1 MHWLIDG
8 YNVIRRDADLRAAE
22 SAGLEAGRAALIR
35 LVAAAARG
43 TPDRFTVVFDGA
55 HPRGRD
61 PVPGQVEVLFSRPPR
76 KADDVL
82 VELARRP
89 GPGGAVVVSSDR
101 AVQSAARR
109 AKCAVVDAESFLAR
123 LDADRAPRDEDEKD
137 EGDDDGRPRPK
148 RGNPRRVSRK
158 ARDTRRALDRL
169 GRRE

>member
-1 MHWLIDG
+1 MYWLIDG

-61 PVPGQVEVLFSRPPR
+61 PFPGQVEVLFSRPPR
-76 KADDVL
+76 KADDLL

-123 LDADRAPRDEDEKD
+123 LDANRAPRAGKD
-137 EGDDDGRPRPK
+137 EGDDDARPRPK
-148 RGNPRRVSRK
+148 RGNPRRASRK

-169 GRRE
+169 GRHE